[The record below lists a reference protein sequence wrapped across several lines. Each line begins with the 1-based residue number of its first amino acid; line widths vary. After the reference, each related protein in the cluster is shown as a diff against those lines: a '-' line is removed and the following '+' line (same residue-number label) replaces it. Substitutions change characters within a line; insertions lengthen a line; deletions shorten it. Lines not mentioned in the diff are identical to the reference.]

1 MIAQEL
7 EVSLH
12 MAFVEARQQRHEF
25 ITVEHLLLALL
36 DNPSAAEVLRACSA
50 NVDDLRKALSN
61 FIKDNTPQV
70 AGTDDVDTQPT
81 LGFQRVIQRAIMHV
95 QSTGNGKKEVT
106 GANVLVA
113 IFGEK
118 DSHAVYYLHQQ
129 GVTRLDVVNFI
140 AHGIKKS
147 DPPEPTKA
155 GESTAETEETAEKSE
170 KASPLEQFTQNLN
183 QLAKEGKIDPLIGRE
198 YEVERVIQILCRRRK
213 NNPLLVGEAGVGK
226 TAIAEGL
233 AWRITQKEVP
243 EILAEAQVY
252 SLDMGA
258 LLAGTKYRGDFEQR
272 LKGVLKALKD
282 KPNGILFI
290 DEIHTLIGAGAAS
303 GGTLDA
309 SNLLKPALS
318 SGQLK
323 CIGATTFTEYRGIF
337 EKDAALSRRF
347 QKVDVVE
354 PTVQETVEI
363 LKGLKSRFEEH
374 HGVKYAVAALQA
386 AAELSAKYINDRHLP
401 DKAID
406 VIDEAGAAQRI
417 LPPSKRKKTI
427 TKTEVEEIVAK
438 IARIPPANVSNDD
451 RGKLKVLERDLKSVV
466 FGQDKAI
473 DVLASAVKMARSGLG
488 KGDKPIGSFLFS
500 GPTGVGKTEAAK
512 QLAYI
517 MGIDLIRFDM
527 SEYMERHAVSR
538 LIGAPPGYVGFDQG
552 GLLTEAVTKKPH
564 CVLLLDEIEK
574 AHPDIFNVLLQVMDH
589 GTLTDNN
596 GRKADF
602 RNVIIIM
609 TTNAGAE
616 TMNKATIGFTN
627 PREAGDEMAD
637 IKRLFTPEFRNRLDA
652 TVSFKALDESVIL
665 RVVDK
670 FLLQLET
677 QLAEKKVEV
686 TFTDALRQYLGRK
699 GFDPL
704 MGARPMQ
711 RLIQDTIRR
720 ALADELLF
728 GRLVDGGRLTV
739 DMTVTKDDKGVETG
753 EVKLDIQPLPKK
765 EGKAKP
771 EPQAATAD

>member
-50 NVDDLRKALSN
+50 NVDELRKSLTH

-70 AGTDDVDTQPT
+70 AGVDEVDTQPT

-95 QSTGNGKKEVT
+95 QSTGSGKKEVM
-106 GANVLVA
+106 GSNVLVA

-147 DPPEPTKA
+147 DPPEAAK
-155 GESTAETEETAEKSE
+155 GSESGPETEETASEKNEKS
-170 KASPLEQFTQNLN
+170 SPLEQYTQNLN

-198 YEVERVIQILCRRRK
+198 AEVERVIQILCRRRK

-233 AWRITQKEVP
+233 AWRISQKDVP
-243 EILAEAQVY
+243 EVLADAVVY

-272 LKGVLKALKD
+272 LKGVLKSLKD
-282 KPNGILFI
+282 RPNAVLFI

-309 SNLLKPALS
+309 SNLLKPSLS

-354 PTVQETVEI
+354 PTVEQTVEI

-374 HGVKYAVAALQA
+374 HKVKYAVAALQA

-406 VIDEAGAAQRI
+406 VIDEAGAAQQI
-417 LPPSKRKKTI
+417 LAPSKRKKTI
-427 TKTEVEEIVAK
+427 SKTEVEEIVAK

-451 RGKLKVLERDLKSVV
+451 RGKLKTLDRDLKSVV
-466 FGQDKAI
+466 FGQDKAL

-488 KGDKPIGSFLFS
+488 RSDKPIGSFLFS

-517 MGIDLIRFDM
+517 MGIELLRFDM

-627 PREAGDEMAD
+627 PREAGDEMID
-637 IKRLFTPEFRNRLDA
+637 IKRLFTPEFRNRLDSI
-652 TVSFKALDESVIL
+652 VGFKALDENVIL

-686 TFTDALRQYLGRK
+686 TFTDKLRKHLGKK

-728 GRLVDGGRLTV
+728 GRLTDGGRLTV
-739 DMTVTKDDKGVETG
+739 DLDDKDESKT
-753 EVKLDIQPLPKK
+753 EVLLDIQPLPKR
-765 EGKAKP
+765 EGRSKS
-771 EPQAATAD
+771 EEATAT

>member
-12 MAFVEARQQRHEF
+12 MAFMDARQKRHEL
-25 ITVEHLLLALL
+25 ITVEHLLLAML
-36 DNPSAAEVLRACSA
+36 DNPTAAEVLRACGA
-50 NVDDLRKALSN
+50 KFDTLRSELSQY
-61 FIKDNTPQV
+61 IEEHTPTV
-70 AGTDDVDTQPT
+70 AGTDEVDTQPT
-81 LGFQRVIQRAIMHV
+81 LGFQRVIQRAMLHV
-95 QSTGNGKKEVT
+95 QSSGKKEVT

-113 IFGEK
+113 IYGEK
-118 DSHAVYYLHQQ
+118 DSHAVFFLHQQ

-140 AHGIKKS
+140 SHGVAKIQES
-147 DPPEPTKA
+147 EPKA
-155 GESTAETEETAEKSE
+155 SNTEQETEGESVSTGA
-170 KASPLEQFTQNLN
+170 LESFTLNLN
-183 QLAKEGKIDPLIGRE
+183 AQVVAGKIDPLIGRGLE
-198 YEVERVIQILCRRRK
+198 LERVIQTLCRRRK

-233 AWRITQKEVP
+233 ASRIVNKEIP
-243 EILAEAQVY
+243 EVLQDATVY

-272 LKGVLKALKD
+272 LKAVMKQLAE
-282 KPNGILFI
+282 KPEAILFI
-290 DEIHTLIGAGAAS
+290 DEIHTLIGAGSAS

-318 SGQLK
+318 NGSLK
-323 CIGATTFTEYRGIF
+323 CIGATTYQEYRGIF
-337 EKDAALSRRF
+337 EKDHALSRRF
-347 QKVDVVE
+347 QKIDVAE
-354 PTVQETVEI
+354 PSIAETIEI
-363 LKGLKSRFEEH
+363 LKGLKTRFEEH
-374 HGVKYAVAALQA
+374 HSVKYSASALTV

-417 LPPSKRKKTI
+417 LPKSKQKKI
-427 TKTEVEEIVAK
+427 IGNKEIEDIIAK
-438 IARIPPANVSNDD
+438 IARIPPKNISTDD
-451 RGKLKVLERDLKSVV
+451 RNALKTLERDLKAVV

-488 KGDKPIGSFLFS
+488 NGNKPIGSFLFA
-500 GPTGVGKTEAAK
+500 GPTGVGKTEVAK
-512 QLAYI
+512 QLAYVL
-517 MGIDLIRFDM
+517 GIELLRFDM

-552 GLLTEAVTKKPH
+552 GLLTEAVTKQPY

-574 AHPDIFNVLLQVMDH
+574 AHPDIFNILLQVMDH

-602 RNVIIIM
+602 RNVTIIM

-616 TMNKATIGFTN
+616 NLSKASIGFTN
-627 PREAGDEMAD
+627 SKDVTDEAAD
-637 IKRLFTPEFRNRLDA
+637 LKRLFSPEFRNRLDA
-652 TVSFKALDESVIL
+652 TVSFGALNQEIIL

-670 FLLQLET
+670 FLMQLED
-677 QLAEKKVEV
+677 QLHEKKVDV
-686 TFTDALRQYLGRK
+686 TFSDELKAYLGKK

-704 MGARPMQ
+704 MGARPMA
-711 RLIQDTIRR
+711 RLIQDTIRK

-728 GRLVDGGRLTV
+728 GRLNDGGQVHIDIDENDQIKLIF
-739 DMTVTKDDKGVETG
+739 KEET
-753 EVKLDIQPLPKK
+753 IS
-765 EGKAKP
+765 A
-771 EPQAATAD
+771 